1 MLSRYEPPSRRDP
14 MNLDGSRILLTG
26 ATGGLGQA
34 IARGLAERGASLIL
48 TGRRADVLEP
58 LAAEIGGQA
67 VVSDL
72 AQPDAVDALLADAGD
87 VDALVANAALPG
99 SGPVLE
105 YSVDEI
111 DRALAVNLR
120 APIMLARALGERMV
134 ARGSGQLVFVSS
146 LSGKAA
152 SPGAGIYCATKF
164 GLRGF
169 ALGLREDL
177 IGTGV
182 GVSIVYPGFI
192 RGAGMFAESDTKL
205 PPFVGTKSPE
215 DVAKAVAGAIEHD
228 RAEVS
233 VAPFGVRAGAALGG
247 LMPAKAGAIQRRL
260 GAQRIADQMSEGQKS
275 KR

>member
-1 MLSRYEPPSRRDP
+1 MSIDL
-14 MNLDGSRILLTG
+14 NGSRVLLTG
-26 ATGGLGQA
+26 ATGGLGHA
-34 IARGLAERGASLIL
+34 VARGLAARGAQLIL
-48 TGRRADVLEP
+48 SGRRTDVLEP
-58 LAAEIGGQA
+58 LAEEVGGRA
-67 VVSDL
+67 IASDL
-72 AQPDAVDALLADAGD
+72 AHRDAVDALLADAGEID
-87 VDALVANAALPG
+87 VLVANAALPG
-99 SGPVLE
+99 SGPVLD

-111 DRALAVNLR
+111 DRALTVNLR
-120 APIMLARALGERMV
+120 APILLARALGEQMV
-134 ARGSGQLVFVSS
+134 ARGGGQLVFVSS

-182 GVSIVYPGFI
+182 GVSIIYPGFI
-192 RGAGMFAESDTKL
+192 RDAGMFAESETKL

-215 DVAKAVAGAIEHD
+215 NVADAVVGAIEHD

-247 LMPAKAGAIQRRL
+247 LMPAKVGAIQRRL
-260 GAQRIADQMSEGQKS
+260 GAQKIADQMSAGQKA